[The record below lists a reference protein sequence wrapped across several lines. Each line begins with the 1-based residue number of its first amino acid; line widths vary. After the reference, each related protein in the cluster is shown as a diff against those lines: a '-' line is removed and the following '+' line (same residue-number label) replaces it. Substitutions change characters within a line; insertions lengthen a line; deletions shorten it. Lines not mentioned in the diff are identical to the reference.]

1 MLDNATGKELTI
13 IMDNCAG
20 QNKNRMV
27 LRLATYL
34 VEAEYFAKVSF
45 IFYIVGHTKNACDRW
60 FNTLKRTYRRSNIY
74 SINQLTTAM
83 QHPMINITVVQ
94 TTDFKDWDKFFN
106 SIYKKLAAGTVHKTH
121 IFSANNEEN
130 KTLLRIRNDGLPE
143 TQETTQDLMIK
154 GGANT
159 PERFAL
165 LRSPNLDTIRPP
177 GIPPIKQ
184 MELFTKYRQLIPE
197 QFRAETCP
205 DPGEQIKQ
213 KIKSERNAKAREKKK
228 SKIDFGLEEAAK
240 NDKQEAA
247 ANQKMKEG
255 TPI

>member
-1 MLDNATGKELTI
+1 M
-13 IMDNCAG
+13 G
-20 QNKNRMV
+20 QV
-27 LRLATYL
+27 
-34 VEAEYFAKVSF
+34 F
-45 IFYIVGHTKNACDRW
+45 
-60 FNTLKRTYRRSNIY
+60 
-74 SINQLTTAM
+74 QLHL
-83 QHPMINITVVQ
+83 Q
-94 TTDFKDWDKFFN
+94 
-106 SIYKKLAAGTVHKTH
+106 KLAAGTVHKTH